1 MTVSKAPV
9 FISIAAGFCFSLL
22 AFGTSMTGLAGAA
35 QASLVAHYFFDGGD
49 ATDRS
54 GSGYDGNVNGA
65 NFLATGGF
73 DGGGAYEFSIGQ
85 TITGAASA
93 SPGPG
98 IDLTADGN
106 NTVALYMK
114 WDGSLSPSRM
124 PFIWGLPMIFLSLAA
139 ISGLTHSHPAT
150 SLG

>member
-9 FISIAAGFCFSLL
+9 FKSIAAGFCFSLL

-35 QASLVAHYFFDGGD
+35 QASLVVHYSFDGGD
-49 ATDRS
+49 ATDSS
-54 GSGYDGNVNGA
+54 GNGYDGNVNGA

-93 SPGPG
+93 
-98 IDLTADGN
+98 LLL
-106 NTVALYMK
+106 V
-114 WDGSLSPSRM
+114 
-124 PFIWGLPMIFLSLAA
+124 GLGLA
-139 ISGLTHSHPAT
+139 GLGFARRRCRA
-150 SLG
+150 